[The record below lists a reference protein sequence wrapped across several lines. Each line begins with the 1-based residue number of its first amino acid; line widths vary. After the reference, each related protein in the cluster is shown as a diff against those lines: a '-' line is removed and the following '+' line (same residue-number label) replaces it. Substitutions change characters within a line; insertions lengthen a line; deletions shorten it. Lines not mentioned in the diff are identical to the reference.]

1 MGNKLPTLIEPESL
15 ELLLKDAHF
24 DKKNRILEVH
34 FGTNT
39 RPDYEA

>member
-1 MGNKLPTLIEPESL
+1 MENKLPALIEPDSL
-15 ELLLKDAHF
+15 DLLLKDPSF

-34 FGTNT
+34 FGTNR